1 MEKGELLNIL
11 EKIIDEEKTA
21 ILATV
26 GDDGRPRMRWVSPV
40 MIPGRRGAI
49 YMVASE
55 NSVKV
60 KQALSNPHA
69 QWLFQ
74 TRALHRIVTVDGSIN
89 VVNNPSLRSEVL
101 EVVSPRLRA
110 FWKINMEE
118 RDLMV
123 LETIIER
130 ASYYVPMKGRKEEIV
145 F

>member
-130 ASYYVPMKGRKEEIV
+130 AIYYVPMKGRKEEIV